1 MYNKSK
7 NNHRDELTYVSWSDE
22 NLHFMRENEERE
34 IVRLSERERV
44 NLTKMPE

>member
-7 NNHRDELTYVSWSDE
+7 NNHMNELTYVSCSDE
-22 NLHFMRENEERE
+22 NLHFMRENEEGE
-34 IVRLSERERV
+34 IERV